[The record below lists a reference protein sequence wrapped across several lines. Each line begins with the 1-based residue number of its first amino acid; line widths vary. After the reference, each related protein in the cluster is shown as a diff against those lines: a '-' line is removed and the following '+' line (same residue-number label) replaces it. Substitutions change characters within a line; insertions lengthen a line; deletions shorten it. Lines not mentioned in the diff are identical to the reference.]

1 MNILINFFDE
11 TNKKLTF
18 NLFKFYKNRQNY
30 YRKDDR
36 SMEFDVRIFINGV
49 EVDPSDLPNYEIR
62 NVAVDKIVNSVIDRT
77 NSNRE
82 VTKLAS

>member
-1 MNILINFFDE
+1 
-11 TNKKLTF
+11 
-18 NLFKFYKNRQNY
+18 
-30 YRKDDR
+30 
-36 SMEFDVRIFINGV
+36 MEFDVTIFINGV